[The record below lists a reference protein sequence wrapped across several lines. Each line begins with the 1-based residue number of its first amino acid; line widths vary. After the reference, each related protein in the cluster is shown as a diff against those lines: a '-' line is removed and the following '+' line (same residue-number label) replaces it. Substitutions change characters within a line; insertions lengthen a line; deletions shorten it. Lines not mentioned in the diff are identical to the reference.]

1 MTTVLLDTHVLVW
14 FVSEPRRLSRAAL
27 AAARSADT
35 LAVAGVTW
43 YEVGWLAEHGRISLA
58 IPTRSWMEQVAERVL
73 TIGLTPAIAMTAVEL
88 GDTFPGDPAD
98 RQIYATAIER
108 GWRLITKDERLHQH
122 PSPRPITLW

>member
-27 AAARSADT
+27 RATRSADT

-43 YEVGWLAEHGRISLA
+43 YEVAWLAEHGRMRLT
-58 IPTRSWMEQVAERVL
+58 IPTRSWLEQVSERVL
-73 TIGLTPAIAMTAVEL
+73 TIGLTPAIAMTAVGL
-88 GDTFPGDPAD
+88 SDGFPGDPAD

-108 GWRLITKDERLHQH
+108 GWRLITKDERLHRH
-122 PSPRPITLW
+122 PFPRPVTLW